1 MDLGH
6 RLKAAR
12 IAAGYSQSKLA
23 ELCGWEAPSRLANY
37 EQGIREPTLSDL
49 RLIASKVAAGGH
61 SFPWIVLGDDA
72 PRPPARLTA
81 AAILDAARIVSAS
94 LPRPRKLDPSDPNDA
109 QMLAT
114 TITAVME
121 ISPSSAKEGLETG
134 SHVEGLET
142 DSRVAEAMDATLAQ
156 KISEQEL
163 GRDPAGKPKA
173 RKVST
178 RTG

>member
-1 MDLGH
+1 MELGH

-61 SFPWIVLGDDA
+61 SFSWIVLGEEA
-72 PRPPARLTA
+72 PKPPARLTA
-81 AAILDAARIVSAS
+81 SAILDAARIVSAS

-114 TITAVME
+114 TIAAVME
-121 ISPSSAKEGLETG
+121 SSASSADGGPEELAP
-134 SHVEGLET
+134 VEGLEA
-142 DSRVAEAMDATLAQ
+142 DMRVAVATRATLAQ
-156 KISEQEL
+156 VVGEQES
-163 GRDPAGKPKA
+163 GPDAAKQSKA

-178 RTG
+178 RTR